1 MISQFYYF
9 FFDWKIREPDCL
21 SPRVIVTATVEAGF
35 PVTISDNVTIASG
48 ETTTLEATGGIT
60 YSWSPTTGL
69 SDPDAAITDANPTET
84 TTYTCSITNDD
95 DCMVSA
101 EVTVTID
108 GQIGVDER
116 AQTNFEIHP
125 NPSKGIV
132 QIQLGELTDLD
143 KIEVYTTDGK
153 LVFSQEYQ
161 NQIENLTLDLSGLA
175 TGVYYVKLSND
186 EFEYQEKLVLQ

>member
-1 MISQFYYF
+1 M
-9 FFDWKIREPDCL
+9 
-21 SPRVIVTATVEAGF
+21 
-35 PVTISDNVTIASG
+35 
-48 ETTTLEATGGIT
+48 
-60 YSWSPTTGL
+60 

-186 EFEYQEKLVLQ
+186 EFEYHPVNKYSNWGSTEDEIYWSSYDMKFQLTNYTC